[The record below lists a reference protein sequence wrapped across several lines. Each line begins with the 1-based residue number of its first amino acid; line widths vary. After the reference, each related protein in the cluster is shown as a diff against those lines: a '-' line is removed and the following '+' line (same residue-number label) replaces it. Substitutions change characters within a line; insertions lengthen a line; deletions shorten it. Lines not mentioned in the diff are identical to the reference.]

1 MAKEN
6 SSSPYSLQNTI
17 KVVNNNFGLLF
28 LGAALLLLGFVFGSL
43 WTENRMMAKGGVP
56 SAGNQAA
63 AQPAAPQ
70 EAQPLSDADWKEVQE
85 NGVFTVGDKNAKV
98 TMVEFTDYQC
108 PFCSRHY
115 TETHGKLMTDYVD
128 AGKLKIIYHDQAL
141 PFHPNASIAA
151 QAVRCAADQNK
162 AEAMHDAL
170 FANQDAWANLT
181 GDAVA
186 EKFSELANQAGLN
199 GSTLASC
206 ASSGKYQQA
215 VKDDGDLGTKVG
227 ANGTPTFFVEG
238 KPVVGAQPYSVF
250 QSELDA
256 LL

>member
-1 MAKEN
+1 MAKEH

-17 KVVNNNFGLLF
+17 RVVNDNFGLLF
-28 LGAALLLLGFVFGSL
+28 LGAAILLLGFVFGSL
-43 WTENRMMAKGGVP
+43 WTENRMLAKGGTP
-56 SAGNQAA
+56 SNGVQPA
-63 AQPAAPQ
+63 AQQAAPQ
-70 EAQPLSDADWKEVQE
+70 EAQPLSDADWKEIQD
-85 NGVFTVGDKNAKV
+85 NGVFSVGDKNAPI

-128 AGKLKIIYHDQAL
+128 AGKLRIIYHDQAL
-141 PFHPNASIAA
+141 AFHPNANVAA

-170 FANQDAWANLT
+170 FANQDSWANLS
-181 GDAVA
+181 GDAVSA
-186 EKFSELANQAGLN
+186 KFTELANDAGLN
-199 GSTLASC
+199 GSLLASC
-206 ASSGKYQQA
+206 ATGGKYKQA
-215 VKDDGDLGTKVG
+215 VDDDGILGTKVG
-227 ANGTPTFFVEG
+227 ASGTPTFFIEG

-250 QSELDA
+250 QTELDA